1 VDTPPPCSLRN
12 LGGGRTGY
20 QFGESHPISR
30 AWRACWALS
39 QLPSRWPILFPS
51 GFRLVLRS
59 HLRAHPENQYLF
71 ETTRCGPFTTRRIQ
85 QIVQSYRIR
94 AGLTQPVH
102 PHLFRHQMLTYL
114 TAQGLSD
121 AQLQLISG
129 HASKKSLEVY
139 QHLSLEAVEDAYQ
152 AAVRALDI

>member
-1 VDTPPPCSLRN
+1 LECRA
-12 LGGGRTGY
+12 GRL
-20 QFGESHPISR
+20 I
-30 AWRACWALS
+30 
-39 QLPSRWPILFPS
+39 
-51 GFRLVLRS
+51 RS
-59 HLRAHPENQYLF
+59 FWKPEVASSTYKLCTKAF

-85 QIVQSYRIR
+85 QIVQSYRSR
-94 AGLTQPVH
+94 AGLTQTVH

-121 AQLQLISG
+121 AQIQLSSG

-152 AAVRALDI
+152 AAVRALEI